1 MNYKPGDINEDG
13 LEIEQ
18 DGDITREQSLRTS
31 RQKQPEKAICAVCG
45 EEKPIFDM
53 ESLFTGRA
61 KYICF
66 KCKTRGSQQVDGRKE
81 AFFETA
87 EGQKMLER
95 RRKER

>member
-18 DGDITREQSLRTS
+18 DGDITREQSLGTR
-31 RQKQPEKAICAVCG
+31 KQTEIEKAICTVCG

-53 ESLFTGRA
+53 DPVFTGRA

-66 KCKTRGSQQVDGRKE
+66 KCKRRGSQQIDGRKE
-81 AFFETA
+81 EFFETA